1 MEKIPNLGA
10 LLTKLLAETGMPT
23 NGVIPEQI
31 SQQNVSDNTKT
42 QMPDLGELSP
52 TTTSKDPSEQFTA
65 IFAPGRPSTAR
76 GLFPRISSERTGLP
90 DVNMSVA
97 PTSIDILTGSTYNT
111 HEDVKP
117 PKPDFHIF
125 MVRHGKKHLIDENQI
140 CLANVKD

>member
-23 NGVIPEQI
+23 NGVTPVKI
-31 SQQNVSDNTKT
+31 SQQSVSDHTKT

-52 TTTSKDPSEQFTA
+52 MTTTKDPSEQFTA
-65 IFAPGRPSTAR
+65 IFASAR
-76 GLFPRISSERTGLP
+76 GLFPRTSSERTGLP

-117 PKPDFHIF
+117 QKPDFHIF

>member
-31 SQQNVSDNTKT
+31 SQQNVSDHTKT

-52 TTTSKDPSEQFTA
+52 MTTTKDPSEQFTA
-65 IFAPGRPSTAR
+65 IFAPVR
-76 GLFPRISSERTGLP
+76 GLFPRTSSERTGLP
-90 DVNMSVA
+90 DVDMSVP